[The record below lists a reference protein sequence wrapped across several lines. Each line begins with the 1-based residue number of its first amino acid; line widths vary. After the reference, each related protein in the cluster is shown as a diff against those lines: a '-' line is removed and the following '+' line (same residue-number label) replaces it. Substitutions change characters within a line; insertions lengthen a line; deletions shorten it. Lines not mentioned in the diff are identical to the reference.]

1 MANIHI
7 FLQGKGG
14 VGKSFSAS
22 MLAQFFLDSG
32 KNVVCIDTD
41 PVNATFSA
49 YRRFQATHIDLMKN
63 RRIDPL
69 RFDEIIEKISEVEE
83 DANVVIDNGA
93 SSFIAFSSFI
103 LENDVASL
111 LSEMGN
117 NLYVHTIITGGDS
130 QDDTVHGF
138 ASLVSQFQTPL
149 IVWINP
155 YFGTVERGG
164 KGFEDFKPYR
174 DNRDRVAGII
184 HLPDF
189 PVETFGI
196 NLQDMLK
203 SRLTF
208 AEALENSNSPIMTRQ
223 RLKIAQRQI
232 YAQLEACPEL

>member
-1 MANIHI
+1 MANIHL

-49 YRRFQATHIDLMKN
+49 YRRFQATHIDLMKL
-63 RRIDPL
+63 RRIDPK
-69 RFDEIIEKISEVEE
+69 FDEIIEKISEVEE

-164 KGFEDFKPYR
+164 KGFEDFKPYK

-208 AEALENSNSPIMTRQ
+208 AEALENSSSPIMTRQ

>member
-1 MANIHI
+1 MANIHL
-7 FLQGKGG
+7 FLQRKDG

-49 YRRFQATHIDLMKN
+49 YRRFQATHIDLMKL
-63 RRIDPL
+63 RRIDPK
-69 RFDEIIEKISEVEE
+69 FDEIIEKISEVEE

-149 IVWINP
+149 IVWINLP
-155 YFGTVERGG
+155 KIGRASCRER
-164 KGFEDFKPYR
+164 
-174 DNRDRVAGII
+174 V
-184 HLPDF
+184 
-189 PVETFGI
+189 
-196 NLQDMLK
+196 
-203 SRLTF
+203 
-208 AEALENSNSPIMTRQ
+208 
-223 RLKIAQRQI
+223 
-232 YAQLEACPEL
+232 